1 MEFQLSV
8 PVIPSDNKIDFSD
21 KLCFMGSCFSAE
33 IGERSVNQGMHSISN
48 PFGTIFHPIPLARLL
63 NNSILGI
70 QSSELLIHNKRVY
83 DWDSAHVFFSSTKEA
98 HQLKI
103 KEYQN
108 LIKEQLQGSSWLFI
122 TFGTANGYRLK
133 SSNFIVSNC
142 HKQNQ
147 SLFDKELI
155 SIDEMYDHWGEFLK
169 NLYQFNPSI
178 NVVFTVSPVRHVKD
192 GLIKNNQS
200 KSRLF
205 LLLDK
210 LKENF
215 PVAYFPAYEIL
226 IDALRDYRF
235 YKKDLVHPNE
245 QAIDFVWSHF
255 VRTYY
260 SDANTELLKRITKLK
275 AAESHQ
281 EISGDPIEVEKLK
294 NWIKTEKNKLKKE
307 IGDSI
312 NL

>member
-8 PVIPSDNKIDFSD
+8 PVIPSDVKIDFSD
-21 KLCFMGSCFSAE
+21 KLCFLGSCFSAE

-70 QSSELLIHNKRVY
+70 QSSELLFHNKRVY

-103 KEYQN
+103 KENQK
-108 LIKEQLQGSSWLFI
+108 LVKEQLKGSSWLFV
-122 TFGTANGYRLK
+122 TFGTAIGYRHK

-147 SLFDKELI
+147 NLFDKELI
-155 SIDEMYDHWGEFLK
+155 SIDEMYNHWEEFLK
-169 NLYQFNPSI
+169 NLYQFNSSV

-205 LLLDK
+205 ILLDK

-215 PVAYFPAYEIL
+215 PVTYFPAYEIL

-255 VRTYY
+255 IKTYY
-260 SDANTELLKRITKLK
+260 SDANTEFLKRITKLK
-275 AAESHQ
+275 AAESHE
-281 EISGDPIEVEKLK
+281 EITGDPIEVEKLK

>member
-33 IGERSVNQGMHSISN
+33 IGERSDNQGMHSISN

-70 QSSELLIHNKRVY
+70 QSSELLIHNKWVY

-122 TFGTANGYRLK
+122 TFGTAIGYRLK

-169 NLYQFNPSI
+169 NLHQFNPSI

-192 GLIKNNQS
+192 GLIDNNQS

-210 LKENF
+210 LKENY
-215 PVAYFPAYEIL
+215 PVAYFPA
-226 IDALRDYRF
+226 
-235 YKKDLVHPNE
+235 
-245 QAIDFVWSHF
+245 
-255 VRTYY
+255 
-260 SDANTELLKRITKLK
+260 
-275 AAESHQ
+275 
-281 EISGDPIEVEKLK
+281 
-294 NWIKTEKNKLKKE
+294 
-307 IGDSI
+307 
-312 NL
+312 

>member
-8 PVIPSDNKIDFSD
+8 PVIPSDVKIDFSD
-21 KLCFMGSCFSAE
+21 KLCFLGSCFSAE
-33 IGERSVNQGMHSISN
+33 IGERSVSQGMHSISN

-70 QSSELLIHNKRVY
+70 QSSELLVHNKSVY

-108 LIKEQLQGSSWLFI
+108 LIKEQLKGSSWLFI

-147 SLFDKELI
+147 SLFYKELI
-155 SIDEMYDHWGEFLK
+155 SPDEMYDHWEGFLK

-255 VRTYY
+255 IKTYY
-260 SDANTELLKRITKLK
+260 SDANTEFLKRITKLK
-275 AAESHQ
+275 AAESHE
-281 EISGDPIEVEKLK
+281 EINGDPIEVEKLK

>member
-8 PVIPSDNKIDFSD
+8 PVIPSDVKIDFSD
-21 KLCFMGSCFSAE
+21 KLCFLGSCFSAE
-33 IGERSVNQGMHSISN
+33 IGERSINLGMHSISN

-70 QSSELLIHNKRVY
+70 QSSELLVHNKRIY
-83 DWDSAHVFFSSTKEA
+83 DWNSAHVFFSSTKEA

-108 LIKEQLQGSSWLFI
+108 LIKEQLKGSSWLFI

-245 QAIDFVWSHF
+245 QAIDVVWSHF
-255 VRTYY
+255 IRTYY

-275 AAESHQ
+275 AAENHQ
-281 EISGDPIEVEKLK
+281 EITGDPIEVEKLK

>member
-108 LIKEQLQGSSWLFI
+108 LIKEHLQGSSWLFI
-122 TFGTANGYRLK
+122 TFGTAIGYRLK

-178 NVVFTVSPVRHVKD
+178 NVIFTVSPVRHVKD

-260 SDANTELLKRITKLK
+260 SDANTELLKELQSLKLQK
-275 AAESHQ
+275 V
-281 EISGDPIEVEKLK
+281 IKKLVVIQLKWK
-294 NWIKTEKNKLKKE
+294 N
-307 IGDSI
+307 
-312 NL
+312 

>member
-8 PVIPSDNKIDFSD
+8 PVIPTDNKIDFSD
-21 KLCFMGSCFSAE
+21 KLCFLGSCFSAE
-33 IGERSVNQGMHSISN
+33 IGERSVNQGMDSISN

-63 NNSILGI
+63 NNSILGN
-70 QSSELLIHNKRVY
+70 QRSELLVHNKRVY

-103 KEYQN
+103 KEHQN
-108 LIKEQLQGSSWLFI
+108 LIKDQLKGSSWMFV
-122 TFGTANGYRLK
+122 TFGTAMGYRHK

-155 SIDEMYDHWGEFLK
+155 SIDEMYDHWEEFLK
-169 NLYQFNPSI
+169 NLFQFNPSI

-205 LLLDK
+205 LLIDK

-215 PVAYFPAYEIL
+215 PVTYFPAYEIL

-235 YKKDLVHPNE
+235 YKRDLVHPNE

-255 VRTYY
+255 IKSYY
-260 SDANTELLKRITKLK
+260 SDSNTQLLKRITKLK

-281 EISGDPIEVEKLK
+281 EITGDPIEVEKLK

-307 IGDSI
+307 IGGSI

>member
-8 PVIPSDNKIDFSD
+8 PVIPSDVKIDFSD
-21 KLCFMGSCFSAE
+21 KLCFLGSCFSAE

-70 QSSELLIHNKRVY
+70 QSSELLFHNKRVY

-103 KEYQN
+103 KENQK
-108 LIKEQLQGSSWLFI
+108 LVKEQLKGSSWLFV
-122 TFGTANGYRLK
+122 TFGTAIGYRHK

-147 SLFDKELI
+147 NLFDKELI
-155 SIDEMYDHWGEFLK
+155 SIDEMYNHWEEFLK
-169 NLYQFNPSI
+169 NLYQFNSSI

-192 GLIKNNQS
+192 GLINNNQS

-205 LLLDK
+205 ILLDK

-215 PVAYFPAYEIL
+215 PVTYFPAYEIL

-255 VRTYY
+255 IKTYY
-260 SDANTELLKRITKLK
+260 SDANTEFLKRITKLK
-275 AAESHQ
+275 AAESHE
-281 EISGDPIEVEKLK
+281 EITGDPIEVEKLK

>member
-8 PVIPSDNKIDFSD
+8 PVIPSDVKIDFSD
-21 KLCFMGSCFSAE
+21 KLCFLGSCFSAE

-63 NNSILGI
+63 NNSILRI
-70 QSSELLIHNKRVY
+70 QSSELLFHNKRVY

-103 KEYQN
+103 KEHQK
-108 LIKEQLQGSSWLFI
+108 LVKEQLKGSSWLFV
-122 TFGTANGYRLK
+122 TFGTAIGYRHK

-155 SIDEMYDHWGEFLK
+155 SIDEMYNHWEEFLK
-169 NLYQFNPSI
+169 NLFQFNSSI

-192 GLIKNNQS
+192 GLINNNQS

-205 LLLDK
+205 
-210 LKENF
+210 
-215 PVAYFPAYEIL
+215 
-226 IDALRDYRF
+226 
-235 YKKDLVHPNE
+235 
-245 QAIDFVWSHF
+245 S
-255 VRTYY
+255 
-260 SDANTELLKRITKLK
+260 S
-275 AAESHQ
+275 S
-281 EISGDPIEVEKLK
+281 
-294 NWIKTEKNKLKKE
+294 
-307 IGDSI
+307 
-312 NL
+312 